1 VVTSSQERV
10 NTLTIAL
17 PKGRLLP
24 AAQALLAQLG
34 YDCTVVGNG
43 TRKLVAPDPSLPVRY
58 LLVKPADVP
67 TYVQYGAADA
77 GIVGQDVLREAQ
89 SDVLEPLN
97 LGFGQCRLVV
107 AGSPSQREL
116 NLRLTPHLRIA
127 SKYPHLARTYF
138 QERGISVEIIPL
150 QGSVELAPL
159 VDLADLLVDIVETGN
174 TLRANG
180 LVELEHIA
188 RFEAALIVNRA
199 SQWIK
204 TEQITD
210 LIQRLGAQLHAWRG
224 AADDN
229 E

>member
-1 VVTSSQERV
+1 
-10 NTLTIAL
+10 
-17 PKGRLLP
+17 
-24 AAQALLAQLG
+24 
-34 YDCTVVGNG
+34 
-43 TRKLVAPDPSLPVRY
+43 
-58 LLVKPADVP
+58 LVKPADVP
-67 TYVQYGAADA
+67 TYVQYGAADV

-97 LGFGQCRLVV
+97 LGFGRCRLVV
-107 AGSPSQREL
+107 AGKPHQREL
-116 NLRLTPHLRIA
+116 NLRLTSHLRIA

-188 RFEAALIVNRA
+188 QFEAALIVNRA
-199 SQWIK
+199 SQWMK
-204 TEQITD
+204 TAQIAD
-210 LIQRLGAQLHAWRG
+210 LVRDLGDQVHAQRG
-224 AADDN
+224 AETD